1 MNTSSSDFSSGCES
15 GWTQYFVQSSS
26 SKSRRTGSKKMMH
39 NKGYGGGGEEDMSM
53 VSDASS
59 GPRQYNE
66 EDEDF
71 NRNEYSSYRNN
82 EQKIN
87 KNGKQRDRSQTAD
100 TASSHSK
107 NKQPSM
113 YYSSTSYVQENSGAS
128 LSKVKP
134 TRKKYFG
141 S

>member
-128 LSKVKP
+128 LSKAKP